1 MTKRVEPTQLNSCQ
15 FQSSGSSRQTQ
26 FTALSLL
33 VEHMTLLLPK
43 KKHMHDSFLK
53 YSYGTYAVYTYV
65 RIYIILFL
73 QIDKK
78 KMQG

>member
-1 MTKRVEPTQLNSCQ
+1 
-15 FQSSGSSRQTQ
+15 
-26 FTALSLL
+26 
-33 VEHMTLLLPK
+33 
-43 KKHMHDSFLK
+43 MHDSFLK

-78 KMQG
+78 KCKDNIDKT